1 MFELTPTVATA
12 VTDTA
17 NVLLVGPPGGL
28 PAPVPDFVGELL
40 GTIGSFVDGSIEN
53 LGEAVQS
60 VTPGGESGGPPAGT
74 GSEAGGPPA

>member
-17 NVLLVGPPGGL
+17 NALLVGPPGGL

-40 GTIGSFVDGSIEN
+40 GTIGSFVDGSIET

-60 VTPGGESGGPPAGT
+60 VTPGGEGGGPPAG
-74 GSEAGGPPA
+74 AGPDSVPPES